1 MTLAQTPVAQ
11 LWFKRIATV
20 ATLGIVLRAIVS
32 FGVMGS
38 MPQAEDGPSYSA
50 QAVQMLD
57 GSIGYYYFP
66 PGTALFAA
74 PVYAVIGQST
84 FSDHLLGVILS
95 SGFLISGVW
104 LCYVLMGWGRATF
117 FAAIVL
123 ALYPHSVMSATQLSS
138 QPLTSI
144 LLTLAIGLAIQN
156 AEQWSWKR
164 WIGVAVCIAAAMLT
178 RPASLAVLAV
188 FGLGGIV
195 LWRRQKVRTSM
206 LAGAMALVVLILGLS
221 AFPFMAHN
229 NTMGQGW
236 SISTNNEWNLFL
248 GNTPYTPD
256 YKTGHFG
263 QRGFDQVSPEAR
275 AYMSAILPHESPY
288 AATYEQRMAM
298 RDAAVDYMSSH
309 PVRTLY
315 RISNRLRGFWGMDY
329 TASRVIQN
337 HYGLSNMAFLPLL
350 AMEGGGYLIVIFL
363 AISAPFLVAAHQRW
377 SWQFLLGCVVAIM
390 LPYLAAFALAK
401 YHLPAI
407 PLLLPISALTAVV
420 VIEDPGGSWRTLR
433 RSKAWWGA
441 VAVTI
446 AVQAEHLVQL
456 ILLR

>member
-1 MTLAQTPVAQ
+1 MTSPQTPVAQ
-11 LWFKRIATV
+11 LWFRRIAMV
-20 ATLGIVLRAIVS
+20 ATLGIVLRAIVA

-50 QAVQMLD
+50 QALQMLD

-74 PVYAVIGQST
+74 PVYAVIGPST

-95 SGFLISGVW
+95 SGFLLSGVW
-104 LCYVLMGWGRATF
+104 LCSVLTGWGRATF
-117 FAAIVL
+117 ITAILL
-123 ALYPHSVMSATQLSS
+123 ALYPHSVMSATQISS

-144 LLTLAIGLAIQN
+144 FLTLAIGLAIQN
-156 AEQWSWKR
+156 AERWSWKR
-164 WIGVAVCIAAAMLT
+164 WVGVALCIAAAMLT

-188 FGLGGIV
+188 FGLGGVV
-195 LWRRQKVRTSM
+195 LWKRKKVGPPV
-206 LAGAMALVVLILGLS
+206 LAGATALVVVILGLS
-221 AFPFMAHN
+221 AYPFMAHN
-229 NTMGQGW
+229 ATMGQGW
-236 SISTNNEWNLFL
+236 TISTNNEWNLFL

-288 AATYEQRMAM
+288 AATREQRTAM
-298 RDAAVDYMSSH
+298 RNAAVDYMADH
-309 PVRTLY
+309 PIRTLY

-329 TASRVIQN
+329 TAARVIQN
-337 HYGLSNMAFLPLL
+337 QYGLSNMAFMPLL
-350 AMEGGGYLIVIFL
+350 ALEGGGYLIVIFL

-377 SWQFLLGCVVAIM
+377 SWRFILGCVIAIM
-390 LPYLAAFALAK
+390 VPYLAAFALAK

-407 PLLLPISALTAVV
+407 PLLLPIAALAAVAMM
-420 VIEDPGGSWRTLR
+420 EDPGGSWRTLR

-441 VAVTI
+441 VALTI
-446 AVQAEHLVQL
+446 AIQAEHLVQL